1 MQANCDKLE
10 VEKTGV
16 ELTDQGMIKADECLR
31 TTCEGVWALGDCVG
45 NFMFRH
51 SANFEAEY
59 LLRSAALPKDTSKQ
73 PPLDYAVPNATCL
86 PRHLAVLTAPSSS
99 STANAARSLLVSTNE
114 RSGQD

>member
-1 MQANCDKLE
+1 MQANCDKLQ

-16 ELTDQGMIKADECLR
+16 ELTEQGMVKADECLR

-73 PPLDYAVPNATCL
+73 QPIDYAVPML
-86 PRHLAVLTAPSSS
+86 PVPHGTAPFS
-99 STANAARSLLVSTNE
+99 
-114 RSGQD
+114 